1 MKQTGT
7 RSNKKKH
14 NKTMKLNC
22 HPNNR
27 TTLNGDTCYT
37 KESMLIIRDEYNK
50 SHSDKIKTSNPKRIY
65 DALRKRL
72 THCEKEDCWIEEIK
86 DPRIRNQLDRIL
98 FAPDSPTEWKRDQT
112 AWLSNYDIRNVL
124 RQYEIAYPEF
134 ALLGPT
140 PINYDT
146 VLDDGKCVWQDLC
159 RLSLKDLLARKKT
172 KLGTVFNLDKHDQP
186 GSHWVSLFV
195 DSDEHKIIY
204 YDSAVNDCPKE
215 VDRLIDEICKQGA
228 DLDVPIHYDVIKNDY
243 KHQTTNTECGMFS
256 IFFIVT
262 MITGKIHKQVG
273 SAIEGGGDVKYK
285 KLTMTEKIRLFTTR
299 GINDSMMR
307 TFRKIFFNEG

>member
-7 RSNKKKH
+7 RSHKKKH

-86 DPRIRNQLDRIL
+86 DPHIRNQLDRIL
-98 FAPDSPTEWKRDQT
+98 FAPDSPSEWKRDQT

-195 DSDEHKIIY
+195 DNDEHKIIY

-273 SAIEGGGDVKYK
+273 SEIEGGGDVKYK

>member
-195 DSDEHKIIY
+195 DNDEHKIIY

-228 DLDVPIHYDVIKNDY
+228 DLDVPIHYDVIKNTY

-262 MITGKIHKQVG
+262 MITGKMHKQVG
-273 SAIEGGGDVKYK
+273 SVIEGGGDIKHK
-285 KLTMTEKIRLFTTR
+285 KLTMMEKIRLFTTR

>member
-1 MKQTGT
+1 
-7 RSNKKKH
+7 
-14 NKTMKLNC
+14 
-22 HPNNR
+22 
-27 TTLNGDTCYT
+27 
-37 KESMLIIRDEYNK
+37 MLIIRDEYNK

-86 DPRIRNQLDRIL
+86 DPRIRNQFDRIL
-98 FAPDSPTEWKRDQT
+98 FAPDSPAEWKRNNI
-112 AWLSNYDIRNVL
+112 AWLSNYDIRDVL

-195 DSDEHKIIY
+195 DNDEHKIIY

-228 DLDVPIHYDVIKNDY
+228 DLDVPIHYDVIKNTY

-262 MITGKIHKQVG
+262 MITGKMHKQVG
-273 SAIEGGGDVKYK
+273 SVIEGGGDIKHK
-285 KLTMTEKIRLFTTR
+285 KLTMMEKIRLFTTR

-307 TFRKIFFNEG
+307 TFRNIFFNEA

>member
-98 FAPDSPTEWKRDQT
+98 FAPDSPAEWKRDQT

-228 DLDVPIHYDVIKNDY
+228 DLEVPIHYDVIKNDY

>member
-1 MKQTGT
+1 MKQPGT
-7 RSNKKKH
+7 RSHKKKQ
-14 NKTMKLNC
+14 NKTLKLNC

-27 TTLNGDTCYT
+27 TALNGDTCYT
-37 KESMLIIRDEYNK
+37 KESMLIIRNEYNK

-98 FAPDSPTEWKRDQT
+98 FAPDSPAEWKRNNI
-112 AWLSNYDIRNVL
+112 AWLSNYDIRDVL

-195 DSDEHKIIY
+195 DNDEHKIIY

-215 VDRLIDEICKQGA
+215 VDRLIDEICKQGSE
-228 DLDVPIHYDVIKNDY
+228 LDVPIHYDVIKNTY

-262 MITGKIHKQVG
+262 MITGKMHKQVG
-273 SAIEGGGDVKYK
+273 SVIEGGGDIKHK
-285 KLTMTEKIRLFTTR
+285 KLTMMEKIRLFTTR

-307 TFRKIFFNEG
+307 TFRNIFFNEA